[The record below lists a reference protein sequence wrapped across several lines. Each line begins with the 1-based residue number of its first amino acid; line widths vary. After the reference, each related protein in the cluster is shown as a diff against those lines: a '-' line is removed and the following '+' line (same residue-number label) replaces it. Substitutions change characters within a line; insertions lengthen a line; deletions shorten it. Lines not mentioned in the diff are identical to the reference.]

1 MTKIITIGDSVESK
15 QETSSDIWTEEE
27 IPEGGHGE
35 DEFDPRPH
43 PE

>member
-1 MTKIITIGDSVESK
+1 VTG
-15 QETSSDIWTEEE
+15 SDIWTEEE

-35 DEFDPRPH
+35 DEFDPRPA